1 MDWKQL
7 LISMLNGFFGVFFAG
22 VVLWL
27 FQYHYTERT
36 HKAKKYIDRRQMEED
51 EFFQAAKAAKH
62 SFYLLNRLII
72 FDPDEMTEST
82 AYKIGNSLQSA
93 LDFLVCNRTVL
104 RKYEEPM
111 KGIYVNYN
119 SFMNTLREVQHGK
132 LSIETDTK
140 EGKEMRLKLDEFKNN
155 IFRYFNE
162 IDELYFIQ
170 KKEKSSD
177 NTDLRI

>member
-1 MDWKQL
+1 
-7 LISMLNGFFGVFFAG
+7 
-22 VVLWL
+22 
-27 FQYHYTERT
+27 
-36 HKAKKYIDRRQMEED
+36 
-51 EFFQAAKAAKH
+51 
-62 SFYLLNRLII
+62 
-72 FDPDEMTEST
+72 MTEST

-170 KKEKSSD
+170 KRRKALTILTYAFNEMIPIFRLHSSPV
-177 NTDLRI
+177 DLLLKRRLQNGKTIFIT